1 MITINKINRILW
13 KLLISVLFTIVALQT
28 AYAGGVENDSNNIII
43 VTADGIAK
51 VVDSNGKIS
60 LSPVDR
66 NIEKGEIK
74 FGVIL
79 TDAPT
84 FQINNVNRN
93 QSHYRGGKVCVN
105 DNMNTGIRNFYL
117 HPYDDENQHNY
128 CLVEIK

>member
-13 KLLISVLFTIVALQT
+13 KLLISVLFTLVALQT
-28 AYAGGVENDSNNIII
+28 AYAGSVEDDSKNTII

-60 LSPVDR
+60 LSPLDR

-74 FGVIL
+74 FGVML
-79 TDAPT
+79 TDASS
-84 FQINNVNRN
+84 FQTYNVNRD

-105 DNMNTGIRNFYL
+105 DNLNADLRNFFL

-128 CLVEIK
+128 CLVEID